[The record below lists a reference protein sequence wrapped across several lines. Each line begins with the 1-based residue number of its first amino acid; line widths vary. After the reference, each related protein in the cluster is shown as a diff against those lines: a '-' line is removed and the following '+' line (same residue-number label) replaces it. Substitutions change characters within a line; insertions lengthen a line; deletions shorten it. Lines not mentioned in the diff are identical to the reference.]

1 MISEVAGKRKA
12 LPTTIHGIPFV
23 VSTIYRIL
31 DSQCTPLS
39 LSYTYLM
46 FYWEFFDVSKF
57 LGIVLNAICSQVQSE
72 RFSDNVFASNC
83 VAQTFVSHRNDER
96 KGF

>member
-1 MISEVAGKRKA
+1 M
-12 LPTTIHGIPFV
+12 
-23 VSTIYRIL
+23 L

-57 LGIVLNAICSQVQSE
+57 LGIVLNEICSQVQSG
-72 RFSDNVFASNC
+72 RLSDDVFVSQC
-83 VAQTFVSHRNDER
+83 VGQTFVSYRNDVR
-96 KGF
+96 KEF